1 MSEPV
6 MYCSFCRKSQH
17 EVRALIAGPDVLIC
31 DECVA
36 VCNTILRYKSAPR
49 RWLRALLRIP
59 DSLERAEAFVR
70 GITRTRLS
78 SPFQAPNRGASH
90 PAEG

>member
-6 MYCSFCRKSQH
+6 MSCSFCRKSQH

-70 GITRTRLS
+70 
-78 SPFQAPNRGASH
+78 
-90 PAEG
+90 AE

>member
-59 DSLERAEAFVR
+59 DRWSAIRSQQSERQDLATMPQRQSEHECLLA
-70 GITRTRLS
+70 
-78 SPFQAPNRGASH
+78 
-90 PAEG
+90 